1 MYVCGICNFFNSNVK
16 VLYLFLL
23 FLLDIYFKNLVKMLE
38 YYSEIFFDINLYII
52 MKIKVII

>member
-1 MYVCGICNFFNSNVK
+1 MYVCGISNFFNSNVK